1 MFALIAPSLALI
13 SGLMWIRR
21 EKLKQIADR
30 WQVLYALLS
39 RRFDNDWMNASLET
53 RVLQGLRTRRYAN
66 KELVLKLVLSS
77 PIYGILIGQLI
88 NAIVESVVWRLVLA
102 SLILAAD
109 IVFAA
114 IVLPRPILRQS
125 P

>member
-1 MFALIAPSLALI
+1 
-13 SGLMWIRR
+13 
-21 EKLKQIADR
+21 
-30 WQVLYALLS
+30 
-39 RRFDNDWMNASLET
+39 MNASLET